1 MVEVSYANHTEAAL
15 CFPIRG
21 DEVLLAEKQKK
32 IGAGFLNGFGG
43 KVEPDDRDI
52 YNTNVREVEE
62 EIGIR
67 VTAVKKVG
75 EIVFHNPSDYDEL
88 KKMIVHIFTATEW
101 DGEPTETDEMKK
113 IAWYKVEKLD
123 YSKFLSADRLFLPH
137 ILGGKCVRGV
147 IEYNEDWSVKTSHID
162 EVEGF

>member
-1 MVEVSYANHTEAAL
+1 MAEVPYANYTEATL
-15 CFPIRG
+15 CLLIRG

-52 YNTNVREVEE
+52 YDANVREVEE

-67 VTAVKKVG
+67 VAAVRKVG
-75 EIVFHNPSDYDEL
+75 EIVFHNHSDEDEL

-113 IAWYKVEKLD
+113 IAWYKVEELD
-123 YSKFLSADRLFLPH
+123 YNKFLSADVLFLPQ
-137 ILGGKCVRGV
+137 ILSGKYVRGV
-147 IEYNEDWSVKTSHID
+147 IEYNNDWSVRTSNID

>member
-1 MVEVSYANHTEAAL
+1 MAKVSNAEYTEATL

-52 YNTNVREVEE
+52 YDTNTREVGE
-62 EIGIR
+62 EIGISL
-67 VTAVKKVG
+67 TIVKKVG
-75 EIVFHNPSDYDEL
+75 EIAFHNPYEDDRL
-88 KKMIVHIFTATEW
+88 KKMLVHIFVATEW
-101 DGEPTETDEMKK
+101 DGEPNETDEMKSVN
-113 IAWYKVEKLD
+113 WYKIEELD
-123 YSKFLSADRLFLPH
+123 YNKLLSADRLFLPH

-147 IEYNEDWSVKTSHID
+147 IEYNEDWSVKTSQID